1 MKYTVILEPQEEG
14 GYTVRCLELPGA
26 ISQGETKEEALTNI
40 KEAIEL
46 VLEFLCQELASRSN
60 VEVLKVELADVCS
73 SSR

>member
-26 ISQGETKEEALTNI
+26 ISQGETKEEALANI

-46 VLEFLCQELASRSN
+46 VLEVLSQELASRSN
-60 VEVLKVELADVCS
+60 VEVLKVELADVC
-73 SSR
+73 

>member
-26 ISQGETKEEALTNI
+26 ISQGETKEEALVNI

-46 VLEFLCQELASRSN
+46 VLEVLSQELASRSN
-60 VEVLKVELADVCS
+60 VEVLKVELADVC
-73 SSR
+73 